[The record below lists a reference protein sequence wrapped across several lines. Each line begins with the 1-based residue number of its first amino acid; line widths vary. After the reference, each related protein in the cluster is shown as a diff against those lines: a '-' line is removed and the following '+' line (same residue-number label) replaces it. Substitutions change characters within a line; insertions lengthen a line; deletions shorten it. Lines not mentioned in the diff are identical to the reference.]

1 MATVSITIPDAQLPR
16 VTAAF
21 ARAYPGLTPKQALLQ
36 VIRDTVRN
44 IETADA
50 QAAALAAVTVQDVTA
65 S

>member
-1 MATVSITIPDAQLPR
+1 MATVSITIPDAQVGR

-36 VIRDTVRN
+36 MIRDTVRN
-44 IETADA
+44 VEAADA
-50 QAAALAAVTVQDVTA
+50 QAAALAAVAVSDVTP